1 MSFKEW
7 FSNLRVVCLMLFRR
21 TCWKHGTLLKDL
33 IQGYFDSN
41 LKKFS
46 KEMFQWTPP
55 DIFDSCFNHPLMLR
69 ITNGK
74 FQIERFH
81 PNLLQGRYSCLNF
94 KNCVVSIC
102 RATISTSQAPKIELY
117 TRIIKQHYINVVNYI
132 CKKLRRRCLQ
142 EFWIMQ

>member
-1 MSFKEW
+1 M
-7 FSNLRVVCLMLFRR
+7 
-21 TCWKHGTLLKDL
+21 
-33 IQGYFDSN
+33 
-41 LKKFS
+41 
-46 KEMFQWTPP
+46 PP

-142 EFWIMQ
+142 EF